1 MLVVGGFS
9 GLPLGDVLGFKLPI
23 AIAEKSSAGGHCEG
37 YSTQTSCKRDPEC
50 GWCNTLT
57 KCLSLNQSGSCV
69 ESLSRDSCPGPCA
82 AYSQCSACLLFG
94 STKCGWCVQDG
105 RCYSKESP
113 TGACQSIT
121 DSNKKKLR
129 GWWGTSGQFLTS
141 SNECQTINFPPGI
154 TVIENIQY
162 PNSSLPDGVRIV
174 SMSEV
179 TILRVEESVDRVDR
193 VRITQLIG
201 FVYPFKNQS
210 APWMSY
216 ELSLML
222 DNARFSE
229 AKLWLSTDETEANH
243 VSITYSSKLA
253 ITINY
258 TNKLMTFSSVSG
270 FSTSVQINKQT
281 NIAAVL

>member
-1 MLVVGGFS
+1 M
-9 GLPLGDVLGFKLPI
+9 
-23 AIAEKSSAGGHCEG
+23 
-37 YSTQTSCKRDPEC
+37 
-50 GWCNTLT
+50 
-57 KCLSLNQSGSCV
+57 
-69 ESLSRDSCPGPCA
+69 
-82 AYSQCSACLLFG
+82 
-94 STKCGWCVQDG
+94 
-105 RCYSKESP
+105 
-113 TGACQSIT
+113 
-121 DSNKKKLR
+121 
-129 GWWGTSGQFLTS
+129 TS